1 MPLSKGEEMTEQA
14 CGPIRRNA
22 ESRYAIR
29 DDFLKIFNEDLNG
42 LYQLSFLLT
51 GDHQKGERCF
61 VAGIEDCAKE
71 NRVFREWARAWAK
84 RVIVEKAIRE
94 LNPRRH
100 SNSSAPPTVF
110 SRNQQS
116 SGPIRLRPQPSFL
129 AISSRAV
136 QSDTSLSRMCY
147 GFLTSSGLF
156 SYCAFWSTTENA
168 SVLCFSAAR
177 LPKFGTRALGQYRSW
192 LSLTQVV
199 PTRMKI
205 VSEVGGQKRSR
216 RERSPNEGTCT

>member
-14 CGPIRRNA
+14 CGSIRRNA

-71 NRVFREWARAWAK
+71 NHVFREWARVWAK

-116 SGPIRLRPQPSFL
+116 SGPIGYFAL
-129 AISSRAV
+129 
-136 QSDTSLSRMCY
+136 
-147 GFLTSSGLF
+147 
-156 SYCAFWSTTENA
+156 ENVLWLPDFERFVF
-168 SVLCFSAAR
+168 VLCVLEHYRERECALLLGCSASEVRDAR
-177 LPKFGTRALGQYRSW
+177 TRAIQELAKSYPS
-192 LSLTQVV
+192 SSN
-199 PTRMKI
+199 PY
-205 VSEVGGQKRSR
+205 ED
-216 RERSPNEGTCT
+216 RERSGWAEALKA